1 MQEVVNSQ
9 RRNILVRGF
18 QTLII
23 GIMFNLGITI
33 LAFLAF
39 VQFFWMLV
47 TQEKNGFIADI
58 GMSLKAG
65 FGSAVEFMLGTSD
78 LKPFPWAKP

>member
-1 MQEVVNSQ
+1 MQEVVSSQ
-9 RRNILVRGF
+9 RKNILVRGF
-18 QTLII
+18 QVLVI
-23 GIMFNLGITI
+23 GVMFNLGITV

-39 VQFFWMLV
+39 IQFFWMLV

-58 GMSLKAG
+58 GISLKAW

-78 LKPFPWAKP
+78 LKPFPWSRP

>member
-1 MQEVVNSQ
+1 M
-9 RRNILVRGF
+9 
-18 QTLII
+18 LII

-47 TQEKNGFIADI
+47 TQEKNGFIADV
-58 GMSLKAG
+58 GMSLKAW
-65 FGSAVEFMLGTSD
+65 FGSSVEFMLGTSD